1 MHPTPGPG
9 QSRPEPEELGPRVRR
24 ELLAREP
31 SLRPLADGSV
41 WALSAAPVLPVFPLI
56 TTATTTQYV
65 QSWTCRNPRRG
76 AWGKSTTQVA
86 PAQNRQP
93 KTRRQHR
100 GSSRESSPRSRGS
113 PPRGRYIMYFPAC
126 PSGRDRA
133 SPFNPWEW
141 AALSDDPTR
150 ACENHGQPL
159 IRRPLCA

>member
-1 MHPTPGPG
+1 MHRRPGLG
-9 QSRPEPEELGPRVRR
+9 QSRPEPEELGPRVRG

-76 AWGKSTTQVA
+76 AWGKSNNTRCSSTEPPTQNPTTA
-86 PAQNRQP
+86 LRFLSGIKP
-93 KTRRQHR
+93 KVDGQSTAWELYLDCN
-100 GSSRESSPRSRGS
+100 G
-113 PPRGRYIMYFPAC
+113 

-133 SPFNPWEW
+133 SPFSPWEW
-141 AALSDDPTR
+141 AAYLRIRPR
-150 ACENHGQPL
+150 ACEIMVN
-159 IRRPLCA
+159 R